1 MSGVKMS
8 VKKRIIMITCIAV
21 AALFLSQAVLA
32 SPVEGTK
39 FLQKIRQTKPVRTLL
54 KEKIANS
61 KLSSKIKEKI
71 TKLKSILEK
80 YLTKEKLRS
89 INEKTIRERIKE
101 ILKSDNFK
109 TILSAIKTKNP
120 KVLQWFPG
128 IILAA
133 AIIAAGQAT
142 ILTYILPIVS
152 SPAPVLTA
160 LVILFIRLCP
170 IIKWIPKTIWFTF
183 FVGQFGTMYNYLLN
197 N

>member
-1 MSGVKMS
+1 MS

-39 FLQKIRQTKPVRTLL
+39 FLQKIRQNKPVRIIL

-61 KLSSKIKEKI
+61 ELSSKIKEKI
-71 TKLKSILEK
+71 TEFKSILEK
-80 YLTKEKLRS
+80 YLTREKLAS
-89 INEKTIRERIKE
+89 LNEKTIKE
-101 ILKSDNFK
+101 ILKSDTFK

-120 KVLQWFPG
+120 EVLSWFPG
-128 IILAA
+128 IILVA

-160 LVILFIRLCP
+160 FAILLIRLCP

-183 FVGQFGTMYNYLLN
+183 FVGQFGTMYNYLLK
-197 N
+197 

>member
-8 VKKRIIMITCIAV
+8 VKKRIIMITCIVV

-39 FLQKIRQTKPVRTLL
+39 FLQKIRQNKPVRTVL

-61 KLSSKIKEKI
+61 ELSSKIKEKI
-71 TKLKSILEK
+71 TEFKSILEK
-80 YLTKEKLRS
+80 YLTREKLAS
-89 INEKTIRERIKE
+89 LNEKTIKE
-101 ILKSDNFK
+101 ILKSDTFK

-120 KVLQWFPG
+120 EVLSWFPG
-128 IILAA
+128 IILVA

-160 LVILFIRLCP
+160 FAILLIRLCP

-183 FVGQFGTMYNYLLN
+183 FVGQFGTMYNYLLKN
-197 N
+197 

>member
-1 MSGVKMS
+1 MS
-8 VKKRIIMITCIAV
+8 VKKRIIMITCMAV
-21 AALFLSQAVLA
+21 VALFLSQAVLA

-39 FLQKIRQTKPVRTLL
+39 ILQKIRQNKPVRTLL

-61 KLSSKIKEKI
+61 KLSSKMKEKI
-71 TKLKSILEK
+71 SKLKSILEK

-101 ILKSDNFK
+101 ILKSDTFK

-120 KVLQWFPG
+120 KVLPWFPG
-128 IILAA
+128 IILIA

-170 IIKWIPKTIWFTF
+170 IIKWIPKTIWFIF

>member
-1 MSGVKMS
+1 MR
-8 VKKRIIMITCIAV
+8 VKKRIIIITCIAV

-39 FLQKIRQTKPVRTLL
+39 FLQKIRHNKPVRTLL
-54 KEKIANS
+54 KEKIVNS
-61 KLSSKIKEKI
+61 KLSSKMKEKI
-71 TKLKSILEK
+71 TKLGSILEK
-80 YLTKEKLRS
+80 YLTREKLRS
-89 INEKTIRERIKE
+89 INEKTIKE
-101 ILKSDNFK
+101 ILKSNNFK

-120 KVLQWFPG
+120 KVLHWFPG

-152 SPAPVLTA
+152 SPAPVLTT

-170 IIKWIPKTIWFTF
+170 IIKWIPKTIWLAF